1 MTKKG
6 NIRWCGNSQL
16 RKILSP
22 FKWRDITNLND
33 FALTT
38 NESEIRTEQRWKKL
52 IRSFSSFYSKCT
64 VKFRSSF
71 TPVLSKKVSV
81 HNTIQNNKANYW
93 LWAPRAGHICRY
105 SVGVVCD
112 LFCSWR
118 YASRI
123 CWQTINTVKILKLMF
138 GTGGR
143 ILETHSAE
151 VNNIIVTESNII
163 LMLCLW
169 L

>member
-1 MTKKG
+1 MTSH
-6 NIRWCGNSQL
+6 SQQMNQKSEQNRDGKNWLDHSVLFTENALLSSAAALLL
-16 RKILSP
+16 R
-22 FKWRDITNLND
+22 
-33 FALTT
+33 
-38 NESEIRTEQRWKKL
+38 
-52 IRSFSSFYSKCT
+52 
-64 VKFRSSF
+64 
-71 TPVLSKKVSV
+71 KKVSV

-93 LWAPRAGHICRY
+93 LWAPRAGHICRS

-123 CWQTINTVKILKLMF
+123 CWQTINTVRILKLMF

-163 LMLCLW
+163 LMLCLG